1 MAAFFH
7 TVDQSILLWLQDAIR
22 CPALSALL
30 VPLTI
35 VGEGGIIWILISAV
49 MLFFPRTRK
58 IGWMALVA
66 MLLCYLLNDKL
77 FKVLVERPR
86 PLFAMANLQTLIPIP
101 LSWSFPSGHA
111 CSSFAAATIYSHGGE
126 KRWLKAVFWALA
138 VTMAF
143 SRMYV
148 GVHYPTDVLAGALV
162 GVVGSSLIWRMLQR
176 RYDLIEAHI
185 TEHRR
190 TA

>member
-77 FKVLVERPR
+77 FKVLVEPATPLFRHGQSTDLNPHPTVLVLSLWTRLFLLCGGYHLQPRRGKAVVEGSILGPGGDHGFLPYVCGR
-86 PLFAMANLQTLIPIP
+86 PL
-101 LSWSFPSGHA
+101 S
-111 CSSFAAATIYSHGGE
+111 
-126 KRWLKAVFWALA
+126 
-138 VTMAF
+138 
-143 SRMYV
+143 
-148 GVHYPTDVLAGALV
+148 
-162 GVVGSSLIWRMLQR
+162 
-176 RYDLIEAHI
+176 
-185 TEHRR
+185 HRR
-190 TA
+190 AGGCAGGRRWQQPDLADASAPLRPD

>member
-86 PLFAMANLQTLIPIP
+86 PFFAMANLQTLIPIP

-176 RYDLIEAHI
+176 RYDLID
-185 TEHRR
+185 RR

>member
-58 IGWMALVA
+58 IGWMA
-66 MLLCYLLNDKL
+66 DRK
-77 FKVLVERPR
+77 
-86 PLFAMANLQTLIPIP
+86 
-101 LSWSFPSGHA
+101 S
-111 CSSFAAATIYSHGGE
+111 
-126 KRWLKAVFWALA
+126 
-138 VTMAF
+138 
-143 SRMYV
+143 
-148 GVHYPTDVLAGALV
+148 
-162 GVVGSSLIWRMLQR
+162 VV
-176 RYDLIEAHI
+176 
-185 TEHRR
+185 
-190 TA
+190 